1 MSERWLQLLP
11 EITSSGALFRFEY
24 SCPSYTIKESAMEE
38 TAKCPYTGAKLADEG
53 TYTRDWWPE
62 QLNLKVLHQ
71 NSSLADPMDK
81 KFNYAKEFKISNL
94 VTFSSTSSW
103 SRWLRGKMSSLRQAS

>member
-1 MSERWLQLLP
+1 
-11 EITSSGALFRFEY
+11 
-24 SCPSYTIKESAMEE
+24 MEE

-81 KFNYAKEFKISNL
+81 KFNYAKKIFSSSPKIISQVVETEDINTNYSKYNSL
-94 VTFSSTSSW
+94 VTF
-103 SRWLRGKMSSLRQAS
+103 LPYHKKH

>member
-1 MSERWLQLLP
+1 
-11 EITSSGALFRFEY
+11 
-24 SCPSYTIKESAMEE
+24 MEE

-81 KFNYAKEFKISNL
+81 KFNYAKEFKTVNL
-94 VTFSSTSSW
+94 KELKRDV
-103 SRWLRGKMSSLRQAS
+103 